1 MRRYTERA
9 NAAGVATVTI
19 TPDVAG
25 IQWTVA
31 QVGAETQP
39 VRTTATVVT
48 RLNGAYVTSSAIL
61 PSSAGGQPFFNLTHS
76 DKMTM
81 EFAGL
86 TLNDVGVVSV
96 YYKESPDGTVP
107 TGDVV

>member
-1 MRRYTERA
+1 MRRYTARA
-9 NAAGVATVTI
+9 NAAGLATVTI

-48 RLNGAYVTSSAIL
+48 RMNGAYVTSSAIL
-61 PSSAGGQPFFNLTHS
+61 PSSAGGQPFFNLLHS
-76 DKMTM
+76 DQLTM
-81 EFAGL
+81 DFAGL

-96 YYKESPDGTVP
+96 YYKESPAGTVP